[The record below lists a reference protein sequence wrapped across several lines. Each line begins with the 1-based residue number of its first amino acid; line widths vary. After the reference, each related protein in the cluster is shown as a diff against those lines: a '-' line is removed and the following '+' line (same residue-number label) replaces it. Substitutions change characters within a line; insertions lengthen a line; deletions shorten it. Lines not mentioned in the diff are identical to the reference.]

1 MALVYDKDDLVH
13 ITHEVAKLAH
23 PFLHPRG
30 LAFFQFKRVYKDAP
44 AVTLAN
50 RPDFFRDILEGEFV
64 DPSPYI
70 PFYIRQSSICFW
82 DESLPEERLATL
94 RENRGENRGEN
105 QEESRGIY
113 HGLTIISRRKDFYDC
128 TTFAISQRHP
138 TPFAYYYHILKDL
151 QKFAEVFPAIAR
163 GLIQKSRKQ
172 PVKTLPSRHGVS
184 RKNFFLPK
192 RSSRFHMGKGEN
204 DYITTYEALCAQL
217 LQEGK
222 SYKEIGSIL
231 SMAPSTVE
239 THLKRFKARTG
250 LTVQELSLQ
259 PFQGSKGEVS

>member
-1 MALVYDKDDLVH
+1 MTPVHNKDPDGLVD
-13 ITHEVAKLAH
+13 ITREVGKISH

-30 LAFFQFKRVYKDAP
+30 LAYFQFKGVYKDGL
-44 AVTLAN
+44 AVILAN
-50 RPDFFRDILEGEFV
+50 RPDFFNDVLEKDFIE
-64 DPSPYI
+64 PSPYM
-70 PFYIRQSSICFW
+70 PFYIRQSSLYFW
-82 DESLPEERLATL
+82 DESLPETRLSL
-94 RENRGENRGEN
+94 IRENRC
-105 QEESRGIY
+105 IY

-128 TTFAISQRHP
+128 ATFAMSERHP

-151 QKFAEVFPAIAR
+151 QKFAEVFPAMAR
-163 GLIQKSRKQ
+163 ALIQKSRKQ
-172 PVKTLPSRHGVS
+172 PVQTLPSRHGVS

-250 LTVQELSLQ
+250 LTLQELPLQ
-259 PFQGSKGEVS
+259 SFQGSRGDVF